1 MSSQVQTLYALSA
14 LTATLG
20 ILSITFKRRLVDCL
34 TIGSFALLVLQF
46 LSMIEIQRF

>member
-1 MSSQVQTLYALSA
+1 MNSQVQTLYVLSA

-20 ILSITFKRRLVDCL
+20 MLSLTFKKRLVDCL
-34 TIGSFALLVLQF
+34 TIGSFALLVMQF